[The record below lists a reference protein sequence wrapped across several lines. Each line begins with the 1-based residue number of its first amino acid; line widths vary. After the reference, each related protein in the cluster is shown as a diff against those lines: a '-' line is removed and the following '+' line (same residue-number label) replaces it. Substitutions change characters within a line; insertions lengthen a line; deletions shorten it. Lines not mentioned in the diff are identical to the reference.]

1 LLKTCEYNELTN
13 VTALNIALVDRETEV
28 FLENS
33 PQHIGNAV
41 VPGDAGSIRV
51 RGRALNDVCKEQG
64 VGDIALFRMNIE
76 GAEKFAIEGMAMVIG
91 RIAHAAIE
99 CHDFK
104 ADRTG
109 NDFFRTKKTIS
120 EFLLDNGFRIVEIPF
135 EETDKPWLKDYV
147 YAYNAAITGNPLQ
160 R

>member
-1 LLKTCEYNELTN
+1 M
-13 VTALNIALVDRETEV
+13 A
-28 FLENS
+28 
-33 PQHIGNAV
+33 AV
-41 VPGDAGSIRV
+41 V
-51 RGRALNDVCKEQG
+51 
-64 VGDIALFRMNIE
+64 
-76 GAEKFAIEGMAMVIG
+76 G

-120 EFLLDNGFRIVEIPF
+120 EFLVGNGFRIVEMPF
-135 EETDKPWLKDYV
+135 DDDPDKPWLNDYV